1 MCTRYQSLLTKRREK
16 YTKQKGF
23 CDDLDSGTYTLPLV
37 YAISQHSENLLLQN
51 LLSTRL
57 AEGTLDD
64 AQKRLAL
71 DQMQLVKTD
80 EFLRKILAS
89 LYDEL
94 RAELQCISSSFASEN
109 PQMELMLV
117 MLKL

>member
-1 MCTRYQSLLTKRREK
+1 MCPSLLTKRHKK

-23 CDDLDSGTYTLPLV
+23 CDDLNSGTYTLPLL
-37 YAISQHSENLLLQN
+37 YAISQQSENLLLQN

-64 AQKRLAL
+64 AQKCLAL

-80 EFLRKILAS
+80 KFLRKILAS

-94 RAELQCISSSFASEN
+94 RAELQYISSSFAFEN
-109 PQMELMLV
+109 PQMERMLA